1 MLLGLLSAGR
11 RAHPETRKRA
21 MSKKLAITISGA
33 VSLGSY
39 ESGVLY
45 EVLDA
50 ICQHNSDPSTIADD
64 RIVIDVLTGAS
75 AGGMT
80 AIVLAQKLLYSA
92 GEFQGPYNNPLYNL
106 WVKRIS
112 LAGLQATED
121 NEPAL
126 NSLFSSNLIEAISHE
141 ALKERYVTTPAP
153 PQQRHA
159 AVGDSIRVGVAIT
172 NLNGVGYGYSVI
184 PSGKFVYIDY
194 GDQLT
199 RHIEAS
205 SCDTADFWEPLR
217 QAAVACGAFP
227 GAFRPQDMERSSTAE
242 PNDYAGQNLEPW
254 ERDPGTFTYSD
265 GGILQNQPLGMAKNL
280 VDLIDLHLRQDKRF
294 YLFVSPHA
302 KDPDAN
308 DSFHAANADYLHL
321 FQRLIEVVMGQSGF
335 EDWITAKGMNER
347 VALLDA
353 RAQGLKDAILK
364 GQIDITCLA
373 TTAVS
378 LLSLF
383 FPNDEHLSPGAT
395 APETLIQ
402 AQERIADQYKDEL
415 NALAGVTG
423 GEDGFRDAV
432 LAFETAAGLGARDH
446 MTIYGI
452 TATHSEL
459 AGAGLQAFLG
469 FFDQRFRDHDYDVG
483 RTHAREVL
491 LDPALSMPGEIGPIR
506 YNGSEIHTID
516 SRLDGLRLSQ
526 VPVSD
531 LQAFKAGMRK
541 RMNQLLRELWGPY
554 VSLPALPVADLILDS
569 ALNHVIA
576 KL

>member
-1 MLLGLLSAGR
+1 
-11 RAHPETRKRA
+11 

-39 ESGVLY
+39 EAGVLY

-50 ICQHNSDPSTIADD
+50 ICQHNNDPATIADD

-112 LAGLQATED
+112 LAGLQATEE

-126 NSLFSSNLIEAISHE
+126 NSLFSSNLIEAISRE
-141 ALKERYVTTPAP
+141 ALKTRYATMPLPP
-153 PQQRHA
+153 PQRHP
-159 AVGDSIRVGVAIT
+159 AVEDSIRVGVAIT

-184 PSGKFVYIDY
+184 PGGKFVYIDY

-199 RHIEAS
+199 RLVEAS
-205 SCDTADFWEPLR
+205 SCDTGAFWEPLR

-227 GAFRPQDMERSSTAE
+227 GAFRPQDMERSSKTE
-242 PNDYAGQNLEPW
+242 PNDYAGENLEPW

-321 FQRLIEVVMGQSGF
+321 FQRLIDVVMGQSGF

-353 RAQGLKDAILK
+353 RAEGLRDAILK
-364 GQIDITCLA
+364 GQIDMTCLA

-423 GEDGFRDAV
+423 GADGFRDAV

-452 TATHSEL
+452 TATQSEL

-483 RTHAREVL
+483 RTHARQVL
-491 LDPALSMPGEIGPIR
+491 SDPALSLQGQLGPIR

-516 SRLDGLRLSQ
+516 SRLDGLRPSQ

-531 LQAFKAGMRK
+531 LQTFKAGMRK
-541 RMNQLLRELWGPY
+541 RVNEILRELCGPY
-554 VSLPALPVADLILDS
+554 LSLPAVPVVDLVVDS